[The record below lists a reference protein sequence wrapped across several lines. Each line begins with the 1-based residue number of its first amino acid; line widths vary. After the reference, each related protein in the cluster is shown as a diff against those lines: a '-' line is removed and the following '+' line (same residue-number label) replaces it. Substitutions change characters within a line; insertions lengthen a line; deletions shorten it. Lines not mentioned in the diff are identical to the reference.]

1 MFIQAVKLSL
11 KSSKTLTSAS
21 VQKAASGMTYQI
33 PDTIGPTK
41 YPSSYNIPDQAC
53 NVLDHVNDDGSGF
66 TLSQPYTCTTK
77 TFPIPSKF
85 KGANYP
91 S

>member
-1 MFIQAVKLSL
+1 
-11 KSSKTLTSAS
+11 
-21 VQKAASGMTYQI
+21 
-33 PDTIGPTK
+33 
-41 YPSSYNIPDQAC
+41 
-53 NVLDHVNDDGSGF
+53 VLDHVNDDGSGF
-66 TLSQPYTCTTK
+66 TLSQPFTCTTK